1 MKKVLVTGA
10 AGFIGSHVVEQLIAK
25 GISVRA
31 AVLPSEPTA
40 NIDHLNPEIVKGD
53 ILDKAFVAEII
64 EGVDTVFHLAAVY
77 ATWMPD
83 WKPLW
88 EVNLQ
93 GSRNILWACLKS
105 DQVKKVVYTSSLSA
119 IGLLPGRASSNE
131 TTAFNQY
138 DALPYILSK
147 YLSQQEAL
155 SFAEH
160 GLDISVVNPAF
171 PFGPGDVAPTP
182 TGSIIIKMIEG
193 GARFSFPG
201 GFNIVD
207 VRDVAAGHILAAEK
221 GHSGELYILGNE
233 NVTGEEFSK
242 MCAEILGKS
251 DRVIPLP
258 EKLVEGGAQLAQF
271 IADNITHS
279 KPYINPK
286 ELKYT
291 SQYAFMDCSKARKEL
306 GYNPRD
312 VRISLRD
319 SIAWFQSE
327 QFQSRAAPHVPLKAS
342 VNY

>member
-1 MKKVLVTGA
+1 MKKALVTGA
-10 AGFIGSHVVEQLIAK
+10 AGFIGSHVVDQLTAM
-25 GISVRA
+25 GVSVRA
-31 AVLPSEPTA
+31 AVLPNERTD
-40 NIDHLNPEIVKGD
+40 NINRFNPEIVRGD
-53 ILDKAFVAEII
+53 ILDKAFANEITKD
-64 EGVDTVFHLAAVY
+64 VDTVFHLAAVY

-93 GSRNILWACLKS
+93 GSRNLLWACMNA
-105 DQVKKVVYTSSLSA
+105 DNVKKVVYTSSLSA

-131 TTAFNQY
+131 TTPFNQY

-155 SFAEH
+155 DFAEQ
-160 GLDISVVNPAF
+160 GLDLTVVNPAF

-182 TGSIIIKMIEG
+182 TGGIIVKMIEG

-201 GFNIVD
+201 GFNLVD

-221 GHSGELYILGNE
+221 GRKGEMYILGNE

-258 EKLVEGGAQLAQF
+258 SLLVEGGAQLAQF
-271 IADNITHS
+271 IAENITHS
-279 KPYINPK
+279 EPYINPK

-319 SIAWFQSE
+319 SIAWFQSPAFLN
-327 QFQSRAAPHVPLKAS
+327 QQKGAAPLKTS

>member
-1 MKKVLVTGA
+1 MKKALVTGA
-10 AGFIGSHVVEQLIAK
+10 AGFIGSHVVDQLTAK
-25 GISVRA
+25 GIDVRA
-31 AVLPSEPTA
+31 AVLPNERTH
-40 NIDHLNPEIVKGD
+40 NIDHYQPEIVRGD
-53 ILDKAFVAEII
+53 MLDKDFVKEIVKD
-64 EGVDTVFHLAAVY
+64 VDTVFHLAAVY

-88 EVNLQ
+88 EVNMQ
-93 GSRNILWACLKS
+93 GSRNVLWACMNAKN
-105 DQVKKVVYTSSLSA
+105 VKKVVYTSSLSA
-119 IGLLPGRASSNE
+119 IGLLPGRAASNE
-131 TTAFNQY
+131 TTPFNQY

-155 SFAEH
+155 DFAEQ
-160 GLDISVVNPAF
+160 GLNLTVVNPAF

-182 TGSIIIKMIEG
+182 TGGIIMKMIEG

-201 GFNIVD
+201 GFNLVD

-221 GHSGELYILGNE
+221 GRQGEKYILGNE

-242 MCAEILGKS
+242 ICAEILGKS

-258 EKLVEGGAQLAQF
+258 GMLVEGGAQLAQF

-279 KPYINPK
+279 KPYIIPK
-286 ELKYT
+286 ELKYA
-291 SQYAFMDCSKARKEL
+291 SQFAFMDCNKARKEL

-319 SIAWFQSE
+319 SIAWFQSAE
-327 QFQSRAAPHVPLKAS
+327 FQNTQTRPMPLKTS